1 MINPLSLNES
11 KPQWLEAASMAVQR
25 QSLMTGF
32 QQIVV
37 AASVGQ
43 GRYQGMKI
51 TQLKAW
57 RSIGSEYPLV
67 QRWGRASIKVKRS
80 AKWPFHP
87 GRLATVSP
95 HHPVEMTQHL
105 PADSVAVTH
114 LATMA
119 MEQDPD
125 AVPAPHALLHRQ

>member
-1 MINPLSLNES
+1 MINPLSLNKS

-32 QQIVV
+32 QQIVA

-43 GRYQGMKI
+43 GRYQGVKI

-57 RSIGSEYPLV
+57 RSIGSGLPLV
-67 QRWGRASIKVKRS
+67 QRLGRASTKVKRG
-80 AKWPFHP
+80 AKWLLHP
-87 GRLATVSP
+87 ERLATVSP
-95 HHPVEMTQHL
+95 HHSVEMTQHL
-105 PADSVAVTH
+105 PAGSVAVSPV
-114 LATMA
+114 ATMA

-125 AVPAPHALLHRQ
+125 AVPVLHALLHRQ